1 MNLISVFGLTSL
13 MDSYVSLTRPFVS
26 QRTISTRHRW
36 KTAGRSTCHRFMSSS
51 SSSRKERKRQEEQE
65 TKLFVRP
72 SPLQIRNKNG
82 RSICLPSST
91 RRGKWF
97 FKDENKKKKKKRER
111 CTVRQAAENRLA
123 PTCRPRGRHQISPA
137 KRSRFSVDLQLNL
150 MAFRFK
156 AIERLQTLESQC
168 ESY

>member
-1 MNLISVFGLTSL
+1 MAANFSNHFLRRTLNLNLISVFGLTSL

-97 FKDENKKKKKKRER
+97 FKDENKKKKKKRALHCPSSR
-111 CTVRQAAENRLA
+111 RKSLGSDLSTTR
-123 PTCRPRGRHQISPA
+123 SP
-137 KRSRFSVDLQLNL
+137 SNL
-150 MAFRFK
+150 TGK
-156 AIERLQTLESQC
+156 T
-168 ESY
+168 